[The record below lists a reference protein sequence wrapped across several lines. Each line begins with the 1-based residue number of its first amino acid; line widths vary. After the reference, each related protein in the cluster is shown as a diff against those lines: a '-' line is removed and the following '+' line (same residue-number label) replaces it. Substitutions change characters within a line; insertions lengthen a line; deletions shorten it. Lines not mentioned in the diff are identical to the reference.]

1 MGETL
6 AIAVE
11 GPSLEAS
18 RETIFVPSWVL
29 TRLGLYDGETVTM
42 DPILDPLPSG
52 TSVKIQPMTGSTV
65 QGPMFIEGLTEA
77 LNQLGVVQE
86 GLLSA
91 IVDPSVPIL
100 HEFRISS
107 LRPARVCLADGEL
120 TVDIEAAADIIE
132 LPQALATEAKV
143 SEPIDFDA
151 PMIPEASG
159 VIFRPFATKG
169 NRLGRL

>member
-1 MGETL
+1 
-6 AIAVE
+6 
-11 GPSLEAS
+11 
-18 RETIFVPSWVL
+18 
-29 TRLGLYDGETVTM
+29 
-42 DPILDPLPSG
+42 
-52 TSVKIQPMTGSTV
+52 
-65 QGPMFIEGLTEA
+65 
-77 LNQLGVVQE
+77 
-86 GLLSA
+86 
-91 IVDPSVPIL
+91 
-100 HEFRISS
+100 
-107 LRPARVCLADGEL
+107 LADGEL